1 MRKTIA
7 LVAACLAVSSLTG
20 CVGNPPR
27 QSETARHDLGEM
39 AGAWH
44 APGFPVAALNVRAT
58 SWLDTPALAYRL
70 IYVDSLRR
78 LVYADS
84 RWVAP
89 PAELIERFLRRR
101 IVFGQPDFSGPGC
114 RLNLVLDELDQRFD
128 SPQASQVVLE
138 VRASLLPLRG
148 ETLLSKRAFLI
159 RQPAP
164 TPDARGGVAA
174 TREAAQALADELARW
189 LAEVAQQRPQTIAI
203 CKEKT

>member
-7 LVAACLAVSSLTG
+7 LVAACLAVVSLAG

-27 QSETARHDLGEM
+27 QGEAARHDLGEM
-39 AGAWH
+39 PGVWH
-44 APGFPVAALNVRAT
+44 TPGFPVAALNVRAT

-78 LVYADS
+78 LVYADN

-138 VRASLLPLRG
+138 VRASLLPRAG
-148 ETLLSKRAFLI
+148 EVILSKRAFLI
-159 RQPAP
+159 EKPAP
-164 TPDARGGVAA
+164 TQDAAGGVAA
-174 TREAAQALADELARW
+174 TREAAQALAGELAQW
-189 LAEVAQQRPQTIAI
+189 LGELVRERPQAVSL
-203 CKEKT
+203 CKEKP